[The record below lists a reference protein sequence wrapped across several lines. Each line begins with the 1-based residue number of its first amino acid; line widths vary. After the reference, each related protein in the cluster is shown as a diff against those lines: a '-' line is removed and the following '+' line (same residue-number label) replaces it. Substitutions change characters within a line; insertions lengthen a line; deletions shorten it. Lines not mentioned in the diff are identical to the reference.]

1 MDLTLIVPCYNEA
14 ANLPTFFASAT
25 ACFDAADCD
34 YELVF
39 VNDGSADDTMGVLER
54 AVERYRA
61 NGGGRA
67 RVRVVEFSRNFGKE
81 AAMYAGL
88 EEAAGDIIGFID
100 ADMQQDPAVA
110 LRMYRCLREKPDYD
124 CVAAVQE
131 QRRET
136 LPLRV
141 CKHVFYRAFNDVC
154 STQLIEDV
162 SDFRLFR
169 RPVAQALLSMREHFR
184 FSKGLFAWVGFKTYT
199 ITYEVHERLAGK
211 SKWRVRD
218 LMSYA
223 WNGVLAFSTWPL
235 KLVMYAGVILLLVT
249 LVFFGIDVYDK
260 AAYNNELSTSQLM
273 IYVVLIMGGIQMFV
287 TGIFGEYM
295 ARAYLETKNRPIY
308 ITRSDRV
315 MLEGRGVDEKA
326 ANESGR

>member
-25 ACFDAADCD
+25 ACFDAASCE

-39 VNDGSADDTMGVLER
+39 VNDGSTDDTMGVLKR
-54 AVERYRA
+54 AVENYRSH
-61 NGGGRA
+61 NGGHA
-67 RVRVVEFSRNFGKE
+67 TVRVLEFSRNFGKE

-88 EEAAGDIIGFID
+88 KEATGDVIGFID
-100 ADMQQDPAVA
+100 ADMQQDPTVA
-110 LRMYRCLREKPDYD
+110 LRMYRCLQEKPEYD
-124 CVAAVQE
+124 CVAAVQA

-141 CKHVFYRAFNDVC
+141 CKRVFYRAFNDVC

-169 RPVAQALLSMREHFR
+169 RPVAQALLSMREHYR

-199 ITYEVHERLAGK
+199 ITYDVHERLAGK
-211 SKWRVRD
+211 SKWSVRD
-218 LMSYA
+218 LISYA

-235 KLVMYAGVILLLVT
+235 KLIMYAGVILMFVT
-249 LVFFGIDVYDK
+249 LVFFAIDVYDK
-260 AAYNNELSTSQLM
+260 VAYNNELSTSQLM
-273 IYVVLIMGGIQMFV
+273 IYVALIMGGIQMFV
-287 TGIFGEYM
+287 TGVFGEYM
-295 ARAYLETKNRPIY
+295 ARAYIETKNRPIY
-308 ITRSDRV
+308 IMRSNCV
-315 MLEGRGVDEKA
+315 MLEGGNPKEADERAGV
-326 ANESGR
+326 R